1 VRVPEGAGTGKAKV
15 TLSLSGWKGM
25 TVTSAT
31 YEVPVEAPKAEGKAD
46 GGQPAEKPPAAKP
59 AEKQDDQA
67 ADLLRAQRERM
78 LIEEQKL
85 TQVVEAALRKARRTY
100 PDEPEAALQLLRT
113 TLLQVWDHPDVS
125 ERVRNSLLG
134 RLVATRRGLSQ
145 EK

>member
-25 TVTSAT
+25 TVASAT

-46 GGQPAEKPPAAKP
+46 GGKPAEKPPAAKP
-59 AEKQDDQA
+59 AEKKDDPGADVLQA
-67 ADLLRAQRERM
+67 HRDRM

-85 TQVVEAALRKARRTY
+85 TQVVETALRKARRAY
-100 PDEPEAALQLLRT
+100 PDEPEAALKLLRQ

-125 ERVRNSLLG
+125 ERVRQALLG
-134 RLVATRRGLSQ
+134 RVLAVRRKLDK
-145 EK
+145 E